1 MNFIDGMTLRFR
13 KQGYSENDIR
23 IKLRKYYFY
32 SKSVLVFYSLVFI
45 LLVFFGRFKTA
56 DTFAITLF
64 VLWFAV
70 ILMLFLLF
78 RKWSKIN
85 GKY

>member
-13 KQGYSENDIR
+13 KQGLSENDIR
-23 IKLRKYYFY
+23 IKLRKYYFH
-32 SKSVLVFYSLVFI
+32 SKSALVIYSLAFI

-56 DTFAITLF
+56 DTFAIVLF

-70 ILMLFLLF
+70 FLMLFLLF
-78 RKWSKIN
+78 RKWTKIN
-85 GKY
+85 DAF